1 LILRVNPEGRVIH
14 QTLGVFDLSNSTLS
28 DAREKLM
35 PVLTR
40 MYAADSIVVGVD
52 EPRRT
57 AVMISGTVEQP
68 GMYKAY
74 TSQRVSE
81 LIEQAGGVAYGGS
94 RRWIVMTGGP
104 ETLGVD
110 LDRSLWLGDNDANP
124 CVYAG
129 YAIHVPDRAEARVQI
144 VGEVNQPREVEL
156 RPGDDLSGLLAL
168 AGGIRS
174 GASLQD
180 VVIIRGRKKLPA
192 GGIDI
197 QSGDIV
203 FVPPSSG
210 ERTDR
215 SVVVFGAVDSP
226 GRYDSDASPTLLTMV
241 EQAGGL
247 LAEANPA
254 LITVFRRAAADAWGR
269 SSERRYPITSAIGGS
284 DDLMQMELQPDDS
297 IYVPYAVGYVEV
309 SGEVLNPGLFPFVP
323 DRDVEDYIEM
333 AGGMLP
339 TAEKERIDRYN
350 PIARITS
357 TVSRGTRVRD
367 GDQLI
372 VNRREELQ

>member
-1 LILRVNPEGRVIH
+1 
-14 QTLGVFDLSNSTLS
+14 
-28 DAREKLM
+28 
-35 PVLTR
+35 
-40 MYAADSIVVGVD
+40 
-52 EPRRT
+52 
-57 AVMISGTVEQP
+57 
-68 GMYKAY
+68 
-74 TSQRVSE
+74 
-81 LIEQAGGVAYGGS
+81 
-94 RRWIVMTGGP
+94 
-104 ETLGVD
+104 
-110 LDRSLWLGDNDANP
+110 
-124 CVYAG
+124 
-129 YAIHVPDRAEARVQI
+129 
-144 VGEVNQPREVEL
+144 
-156 RPGDDLSGLLAL
+156 
-168 AGGIRS
+168 
-174 GASLQD
+174 
-180 VVIIRGRKKLPA
+180 
-192 GGIDI
+192 
-197 QSGDIV
+197 
-203 FVPPSSG
+203 
-210 ERTDR
+210 
-215 SVVVFGAVDSP
+215 
-226 GRYDSDASPTLLTMV
+226 MV